1 MYIYE
6 WDLLNYDV
14 YEGRLLELFFA
25 VLYTPVVRSD
35 VWADNTEH
43 EFFWHTC
50 MSNSYRGLLAYIYS

>member
-1 MYIYE
+1 VYIYE

-43 EFFWHTC
+43 EFFW
-50 MSNSYRGLLAYIYS
+50 